1 MRWVRVDL
9 LDGSHA
15 PSFGS
20 VSLAV
25 TLCSGQTTALFLGP
39 EPATEVHLGRVIWSP
54 WILLARL
61 LRGEQRDGVF
71 F

>member
-1 MRWVRVDL
+1 M
-9 LDGSHA
+9 GSR
-15 PSFGS
+15 GS
-20 VSLAV
+20 VGWIARPLLWIGVLGRDSCV
-25 TLCSGQTTALFLGP
+25 GQTTALFLGP

-61 LRGEQRDGVF
+61 LRGEQQDGVF